1 MAFFKRTAKI
11 SKADH
16 DAAMAKL
23 AKANVDLEQEVR
35 ALDALAGKYKRER
48 NAARL
53 EALANAD
60 DAAKYRRSV
69 ANLKQFKAR
78 EKVA

>member
-1 MAFFKRTAKI
+1 MFITRKK
-11 SKADH
+11 H
-16 DAAMAKL
+16 EAALALM

-60 DAAKYRRSV
+60 DAAKYRRSR
-69 ANLKQFKAR
+69 ANLKQFRKPVQQEEMAR
-78 EKVA
+78 V

>member
-1 MAFFKRTAKI
+1 MAFFKRTPKI

-35 ALDALAGKYKRER
+35 ALDALAAKYKRER
-48 NAARL
+48 DAARI
-53 EALANAD
+53 EAVDNAD
-60 DAAKYRRSV
+60 DAAKYRRSK
-69 ANLKQFKAR
+69 ANLKQFRKA
-78 EKVA
+78 VA